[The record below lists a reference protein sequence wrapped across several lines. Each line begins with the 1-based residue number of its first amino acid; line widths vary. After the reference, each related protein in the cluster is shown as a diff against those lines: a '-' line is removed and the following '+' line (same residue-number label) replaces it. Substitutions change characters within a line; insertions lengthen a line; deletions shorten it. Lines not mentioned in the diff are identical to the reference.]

1 MDLASYASVASSVKF
16 NNVIE
21 PDKDKRFQGD
31 LNFPLFIFE
40 TSFLKNNFRYSKQML
55 KWSTEKMLL
64 CLKVK
69 IVHPYSFKQQLE
81 YTHIYSQ
88 SL

>member
-1 MDLASYASVASSVKF
+1 MGLASYAPVVSNVNF
-16 NNVIE
+16 NNAIE
-21 PDKDKRFQGD
+21 PDKDKKFQED
-31 LNFPLFIFE
+31 LNFPLFILE
-40 TSFLKNNFRYSKQML
+40 TFLKTNFRYSKQML
-55 KWSTEKMLL
+55 KWSTDKTLL

-69 IVHPYSFKQQLE
+69 IVHPYSFKEQLE